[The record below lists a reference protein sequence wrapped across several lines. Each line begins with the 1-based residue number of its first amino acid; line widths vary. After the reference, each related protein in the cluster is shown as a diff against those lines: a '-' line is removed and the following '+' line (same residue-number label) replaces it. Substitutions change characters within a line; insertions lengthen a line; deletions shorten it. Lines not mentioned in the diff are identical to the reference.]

1 MNINEDKFS
10 NKSAEEIVSDL
21 LSQYKNNPDEAL
33 NHISKIKKDGLV
45 LSKQI
50 IDELKKAED
59 MLKDK
64 IQKESILTD
73 LLDKFNSK
81 FKTYDIEVSCL
92 PPFKKEPVKV
102 IVNQAKGFDDPK
114 VLEIYKKI
122 RSKHPKSPIYLR
134 NSELGRKV
142 FYENSIHDFKIEAIS
157 ASEHKKET
165 LEAGTLEIAMQMAE
179 KLWQTNRF
187 DQVIVFNK
195 DKPVCELN
203 KQSKGWIVHNQKN
216 INNTSNNQDAY
227 TSENPIKSL
236 TNDFLNNNTTQE
248 VGTALLSN
256 ITGIAPHFLTPVTR
270 SLTNVLLNRLNKTRG
285 ESVEL
290 KEDEFIEPDIFAK
303 KDMLNSRDEFA
314 YGLDKRLIYE
324 LHEINPA
331 YDDTRKPAWYIPKE
345 YWGKNSGADV
355 NLPGG
360 FRFDFNN
367 KQNNQNEYDNSI
379 EITAFKLSK
388 LRKYLID
395 QQHLLSIEDWV
406 NLVYTNPGYLKL
418 LTELIHHKQNQLVD
432 SKTFDQFKDKQEM
445 MQAGKGMYVLTPN
458 KGLEKKQYDREEK
471 EWITTPAEQLSFT
484 IDPDDYETD
493 VFDDILDEIFKT
505 ISEKTGKSIEE
516 LNSTYRENAI
526 EASKTKSTKEHNKTI
541 ASPQRPETTLSAADT
556 GGVVPNL
563 TDGEFPD
570 NAPIKVVLDSITYPE
585 KLPKKWEEIDTP
597 EKLNAYKEEY
607 ISDDTALVKLKYRVP
622 VKYLGVKKDG
632 SPKYEYKEF
641 SDTQTP
647 PYIIPVREFKNII
660 NDPINSDIKN
670 KFDEKHGVE
679 NFYLLIKNDFIV
691 KDYLDD
697 QFYKWKNEYNEKYG
711 LDRFDH
717 TTVAKI
723 YNDFKKHMHST
734 TIQKGEPL
742 SSEYVT
748 ETYYIPKV
756 IENNKNI
763 PVIKGINSVISNLKA
778 KHPDLAKDAITKLAS
793 VLEDITD
800 SNNFKIFD
808 VKKLQDFYNNELS
821 GYEQLTNGLS
831 PNLVNDISNLYKDLN
846 EKDPIKAKDFIST
859 INEVINANLYK
870 DDILGIKTLNNK
882 DSVSKEL
889 KNILIKYHD
898 IADQTIDT
906 EDKTLN
912 RKYRNNF
919 RFIIEALIKGL
930 LDSIYSKDYSKG
942 TEERHK
948 AANAIKRIK
957 DKLNTILDASVVAP
971 TGNELS
977 YAEQNAYLKAYAN
990 KFYGIDLDMDQ
1001 DDILNKI
1008 IDIIKTIPLQ
1018 TEGWGNDDSIVSK
1031 VNDMFKQHEKDH
1043 MIDNTVLKS
1052 KIGKHIKDYLGQAQL
1067 ANILNSTEE

>member
-122 RSKHPKSPIYLR
+122 RNKHPKSPIYLR

-355 NLPGG
+355 NLPGE

-367 KQNNQNEYDNSI
+367 KQNNQNE
-379 EITAFKLSK
+379 
-388 LRKYLID
+388 
-395 QQHLLSIEDWV
+395 
-406 NLVYTNPGYLKL
+406 
-418 LTELIHHKQNQLVD
+418 
-432 SKTFDQFKDKQEM
+432 
-445 MQAGKGMYVLTPN
+445 
-458 KGLEKKQYDREEK
+458 
-471 EWITTPAEQLSFT
+471 
-484 IDPDDYETD
+484 
-493 VFDDILDEIFKT
+493 
-505 ISEKTGKSIEE
+505 
-516 LNSTYRENAI
+516 
-526 EASKTKSTKEHNKTI
+526 
-541 ASPQRPETTLSAADT
+541 PETTLSAADT

-597 EKLNAYKEEY
+597 EKLNTYKEEY

-882 DSVSKEL
+882 DNVSKEL

-948 AANAIKRIK
+948 AANTIKRIK

-1052 KIGKHIKDYLGQAQL
+1052 KIGKHIEDYLGQAQL